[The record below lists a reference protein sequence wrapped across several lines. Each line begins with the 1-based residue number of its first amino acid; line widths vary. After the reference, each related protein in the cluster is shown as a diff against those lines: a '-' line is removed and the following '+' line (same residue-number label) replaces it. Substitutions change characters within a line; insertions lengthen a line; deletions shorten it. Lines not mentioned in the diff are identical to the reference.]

1 MKGFNYDKYKN
12 QASGGDGWGSYSDLF
27 MVLSFIFL
35 MMYVTASLRSG
46 ANSIQQ
52 HIANKKTQREN
63 DDLRAQIKA
72 YDALKDETLKS
83 ESEEEQ
89 QVYEQLMDKLTLLQ
103 DQAKDEKIKLRKQAL
118 ENEQKEMALNKYQ
131 QVVRN
136 IINANMLAKSK
147 LKVRGEIIDKKNVVI
162 SDLNTELTE
171 KKQIITKNTFEIN
184 QINSELTKKID
195 DLNKAE
201 KDSKITKEKAYAQ
214 IARLKKES
222 EEKITKL
229 STETQVAQEQIS
241 QIKNQLESTEQ
252 KLAQES
258 MEKEKISAR
267 LDQTTQEYET
277 QIKTLQENHDTK
289 MARERAEFEKK
300 LTREKISRAEKQKQ
314 LAAFNK
320 AAKEKDEQVAKQLQ
334 NLKSDLE
341 NSKERLAREQ
351 REKEGLSAKLTQT
364 TSEYEAQMKS
374 LQQGHEAKMARERAA
389 FEGKIAAEK
398 MSASEKQRQLA
409 AFNKAAKLKDEQVA
423 RQLQNLKSDLEN
435 SKGQLAIE
443 QKEKEG
449 LSAKLA
455 QTTAEYEA
463 QVKSLQQGHEA
474 KMARERAAFENKIAA
489 EKLSGSEKEKQLA
502 AFNKAAKEK
511 DDQMARQL
519 RNLKDD
525 LEKSRNVATREIASL
540 KGDLAEAEAK
550 ANARAK
556 LAKEIANSLKKAGV
570 TADVNTKTGDVTVSF
585 GEDYFDNDSAQL
597 KGTMAEVL
605 RKFIPL
611 YSENLFKDKNIA
623 DKITSVEIL
632 GYASPTYKSKYV
644 DPHSLDP
651 EDQKAAKYNLDLSYK
666 RARSIFDYI
675 FDKNKI
681 EYVNQKKLLPLV
693 KVAGK
698 SFFSEEKIPDGIA
711 PGMNQR
717 EFCRKVDCK
726 KSQKVIIKF
735 NMDDTKVKGMSN
747 E

>member
-1 MKGFNYDKYKN
+1 MKGFIYDKYKN
-12 QASGGDGWGSYSDLF
+12 QSSGGDGWGSYSDLF
-27 MVLSFIFL
+27 MVLSFVFL

-46 ANSIQQ
+46 TNSIQQ
-52 HIANKKTQREN
+52 HIANKKIQREN

-72 YDALKDETLKS
+72 YDALKDETLKK

-147 LKVRGEIIDKKNVVI
+147 LKVREEIIEKKNVVI
-162 SDLNTELTE
+162 SDLNVELTE
-171 KKQIITKNTFEIN
+171 KKQIITKNTHEIN

-229 STETQVAQEQIS
+229 STETQVVQEQIS
-241 QIKNQLESTEQ
+241 QIKNQLETTEQ

-258 MEKEKISAR
+258 IEKEKISAQ

-277 QIKTLQENHDTK
+277 QIKTLRESHDAK
-289 MARERAEFEKK
+289 MAKERAVFEKK
-300 LTREKISRAEKQKQ
+300 LAREKISRAEKQKQ

-320 AAKEKDEQVAKQLQ
+320 AIKAKDEQVAKQLQ
-334 NLKSDLE
+334 SLKSDLE
-341 NSKERLAREQ
+341 NSKERLA
-351 REKEGLSAKLTQT
+351 K
-364 TSEYEAQMKS
+364 
-374 LQQGHEAKMARERAA
+374 
-389 FEGKIAAEK
+389 
-398 MSASEKQRQLA
+398 
-409 AFNKAAKLKDEQVA
+409 
-423 RQLQNLKSDLEN
+423 
-435 SKGQLAIE
+435 E

-449 LSAKLA
+449 LSAKLT

-489 EKLSGSEKEKQLA
+489 EKLTAAEKEKQLY

-525 LEKSRNVATREIASL
+525 LEKSKNVATREIASL

-556 LAKEIANSLKKAGV
+556 LAKEIADSLKKAGV

-585 GEDYFDNDSAQL
+585 GEDYFDNDSAHL

-605 RKFIPL
+605 KKFIPL

-681 EYVNQKKLLPLV
+681 EYANQKKLLPLV

-717 EFCRKVDCK
+717 EFCRRVDCK

-735 NMDDTKVKGMSN
+735 NMDDTKVKGMNN